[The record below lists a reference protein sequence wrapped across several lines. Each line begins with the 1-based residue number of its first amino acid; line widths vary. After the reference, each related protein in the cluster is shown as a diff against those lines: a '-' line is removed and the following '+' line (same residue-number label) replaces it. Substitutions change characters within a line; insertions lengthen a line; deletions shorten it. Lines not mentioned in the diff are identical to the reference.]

1 MIRCSFCVGISFL
14 FNKTANLKRIYKG
27 KFEIRLHKDW
37 DPIVCYIAVI
47 CIMHCGDHNM
57 FRYVTEVN
65 NTAMRLEV
73 TKRVV
78 TF

>member
-1 MIRCSFCVGISFL
+1 M
-14 FNKTANLKRIYKG
+14 
-27 KFEIRLHKDW
+27 
-37 DPIVCYIAVI
+37 CYIAVI